1 MLPWQSNQV
10 RFAILRL
17 HFMLGLR
24 VHGDNSDISNASLS
38 GVLPVHLRDDDIA
51 EVDGDE
57 TAVTDVEEVGAER
70 GVAAPDDENVILR
83 LAVHALCF
91 IRAGSK

>member
-17 HFMLGLR
+17 HFILGLR

-38 GVLPVHLRDDDIA
+38 GVLPVHLRDDDLA
-51 EVDGDE
+51 EIDGDE
-57 TAVTDVEEVGAER
+57 AAVADVEKVGAE
-70 GVAAPDDENVILR
+70 GGIAAPDDKNVILR
-83 LAVHALCF
+83 LAIPDSNGRVST
-91 IRAGSK
+91 I

>member
-17 HFMLGLR
+17 HFILGLR

-38 GVLPVHLRDDDIA
+38 GVLPVHLRDDDLA
-51 EVDGDE
+51 EIDGDE
-57 TAVTDVEEVGAER
+57 AAVADVEKVCAE
-70 GVAAPDDENVILR
+70 GGIAAPDDKNVILR
-83 LAVHALCF
+83 LAIPDSNGRVST
-91 IRAGSK
+91 I

>member
-17 HFMLGLR
+17 HFILGLR

-38 GVLPVHLRDDDIA
+38 GVLPVHLRDDDLA
-51 EVDGDE
+51 EIDGDE
-57 TAVTDVEEVGAER
+57 AAVADVEKVGAE
-70 GVAAPDDENVILR
+70 GGIAAPDDKNVILR
-83 LAVHALCF
+83 LA
-91 IRAGSK
+91 IPDSKGRVSTI

>member
-38 GVLPVHLRDDDIA
+38 GVLPVHLRDDDLA
-51 EVDGDE
+51 EIDGDE
-57 TAVTDVEEVGAER
+57 AAVADVEKVGAE
-70 GVAAPDDENVILR
+70 GGIAAPDDKNVILR
-83 LAVHALCF
+83 LAIPDSNGRVST
-91 IRAGSK
+91 I